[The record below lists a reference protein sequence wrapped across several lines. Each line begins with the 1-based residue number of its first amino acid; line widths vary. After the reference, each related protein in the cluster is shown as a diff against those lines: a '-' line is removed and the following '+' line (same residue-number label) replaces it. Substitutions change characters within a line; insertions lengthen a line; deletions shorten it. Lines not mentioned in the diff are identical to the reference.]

1 MASEH
6 HERIERLAERARQ
19 ERQGFDPPETTPAPE
34 RAQQFLQEG
43 VGELVSLYI
52 DGRSGGDFARFSE
65 HEWDLLHRA
74 LDDWLQLY
82 ARCYGRRLERGFQIR
97 TLAELVIDTHN
108 LHDAVMMATKV
119 PSREYGETNEDLDTG
134 VTQPSNTGD

>member
-6 HERIERLAERARQ
+6 RERIERLAERARR
-19 ERQGFDPPETTPAPE
+19 EREAFDPPERTPAPE
-34 RAQQFLQEG
+34 RAQEYLQDG

-52 DGRSGGDFARFSE
+52 DGRTGGEFAAFSE
-65 HEWDLLHRA
+65 REWDLLHRA
-74 LDDWLQLY
+74 LDDWLELY

-119 PSREYGETNEDLDTG
+119 PDRERQRTAE
-134 VTQPSNTGD
+134 SA